1 MKWLLVG
8 LLVVAVDNR
17 TSDIQKQPR
26 TVYDVIKPAPI
37 EDRPVPPI
45 PLKTEPKGIK
55 VPYSESAYRTLMHK
69 GSPRRGLSDAFAC

>member
-17 TSDIQKQPR
+17 TSDMQKQPR

-37 EDRPVPPI
+37 EDRPVFGDL
-45 PLKTEPKGIK
+45 PL
-55 VPYSESAYRTLMHK
+55 RH
-69 GSPRRGLSDAFAC
+69 C